1 MEKIADTDTRNKIDT
16 VQDGGQETMMDL
28 TPTPIED
35 KMAKARAA
43 KKPPKYKNIHSDVKV
58 LPDDN
63 TLSVKNV
70 KEWEKHNKERVK
82 ELRYKIRRIDKGK
95 DKNLLVRELQN
106 RETFLKNIARY
117 FDTSV
122 WLDLFYGKDQQHKT
136 KWRTIAHAYD
146 DEGYIKLSH
155 DSRT

>member
-1 MEKIADTDTRNKIDT
+1 MEEQK
-16 VQDGGQETMMDL
+16 L
-28 TPTPIED
+28 D
-35 KMAKARAA
+35 KMAKVRAA
-43 KKPPKYKNIHSDVKV
+43 KKPPSYKNIHEDIKA

-82 ELRYKIRRIDKGK
+82 ELKYKIRRMDKGK
-95 DKNLLVRELQN
+95 EKTLFERELGN
-106 RETFLKNIARY
+106 RETFLANIVRY

-136 KWRTIAHAYD
+136 TWRTLAYAYD
-146 DEGYIKLSH
+146 DEGFIKTSQANYEA
-155 DSRT
+155 SS